1 MTATR
6 TNRLVAAPDGE
17 YLGDTTLPP
26 MVLSDFAGIQ
36 IVGGHLLALVEDPES
51 GERVPTV
58 YRIRPAIDG
67 LRYPAPPQDA
77 RRP

>member
-26 MVLSDFAGIQ
+26 MVLTDFAGIQ
-36 IVGGHLLALVEDPES
+36 IIGGRLLALVEDPETA
-51 GERVPTV
+51 ERVPTV

-67 LRYPAPPQDA
+67 LRYPVTPQDP